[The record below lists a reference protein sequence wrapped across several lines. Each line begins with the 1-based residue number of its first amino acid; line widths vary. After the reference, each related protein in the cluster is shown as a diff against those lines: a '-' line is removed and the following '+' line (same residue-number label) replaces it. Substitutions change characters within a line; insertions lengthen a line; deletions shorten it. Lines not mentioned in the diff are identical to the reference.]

1 MLTWAKTGNEI
12 YARIEQVMIGTLCT
26 LPFALPFAMNNAV
39 GTPTTL
45 SPAAVRLRQGSLF
58 KKEIED
64 TNLLAAEAGE
74 GLDRVREG
82 AVLGHVRARVL
93 VDDVADSV
101 DEELDVRK
109 GAA

>member
-1 MLTWAKTGNEI
+1 
-12 YARIEQVMIGTLCT
+12 MIGTLC
-26 LPFALPFAMNNAV
+26 PLPFAMNNAV

-45 SPAAVRLRQGSLF
+45 SPAAVRQGSLF

-82 AVLGHVRARVL
+82 PIQCIVVRPAL
-93 VDDVADSV
+93 A
-101 DEELDVRK
+101 
-109 GAA
+109 GAARGHLDP